1 MNFNFIQFQESSTK
15 RTFIVN
21 DALPKRGARTARA
34 TVTPHRAW
42 KRSLG
47 IALAAVL
54 LPAGALAAADNA
66 QDERIEE
73 LERKVEV
80 LGDEVEKSFIER
92 VVPDVLESVYG
103 LGPAASKVYHIDK
116 GLSIG
121 GYGEA
126 LYTNQVSDG
135 NDDRFDFVRF
145 ITYIGYKFTDK
156 IVLNSELEFEH
167 ASTGKS
173 GSVSVEFATLD
184 FLLHDAV
191 NLRAGLL
198 LVPMG
203 FINEMHEPVTYFG
216 THRPEVERRIVP
228 STWREGGGG
237 LFGQLGDCFE
247 YKLYA
252 VTGFDAMGFDSSGL
266 RGGRQKGSKAR
277 ANDWAIVA
285 RVDTYPIGG
294 LNLGAS
300 VYHGDSGQNQAGIP
314 ATATTIW
321 EIHTQYEK
329 AGARFRGL
337 VSMSHLGDTAALSA
351 ANGVGISSEMLGGY
365 AEVGYN
371 VLPHFFP
378 NTEQSLE
385 PFYRFEYLDTQRD
398 VPVGFTPDPA
408 NTDQHIHTVGISYK
422 PIPQVVIK
430 VDYRNRDAAAALADE
445 VNIGLGFVF

>member
-1 MNFNFIQFQESSTK
+1 MSADSLK
-15 RTFIVN
+15 RDV
-21 DALPKRGARTARA
+21 RA
-34 TVTPHRAW
+34 TRATWTPRWAR
-42 KRSLG
+42 KRSLR
-47 IALAAVL
+47 IALVAAL
-54 LPAGALAAADNA
+54 LPVGALAAADNDQA
-66 QDERIEE
+66 ERIEE

-80 LGDEVEKSFIER
+80 LSDEVEKSFIER
-92 VVPDVLESVYG
+92 VVPDVQESVYG
-103 LGPAASKVYHIDK
+103 LGPAASKVYHVDK
-116 GLSIG
+116 GLSVG

-126 LYTNQVSDG
+126 LYTNEVSDD

-145 ITYIGYKFTDK
+145 VTYLGYKFTDK
-156 IVLNSELEFEH
+156 IILNTEIEFEH
-167 ASTGKS
+167 ATTGKE

-184 FLLHDAV
+184 FLLHDAA
-191 NLRAGLL
+191 NLRAGLV

-228 STWREGGGG
+228 STWRAGGGG
-237 LFGQLGDCFE
+237 LFGQVGDCFE

-252 VTGFDAMGFDSSGL
+252 VNGFDAKKGVDNGGFSSSGL
-266 RGGRQKGSKAR
+266 RGGRQKGSNAR

-294 LNLGAS
+294 LNLGGS
-300 VYHGDSGQNQAGIP
+300 IYHGDSGQDQAGIP
-314 ATATTIW
+314 ETPTTIW

-337 VSMSHLGDTAALSA
+337 ISMSHLGVTAALSV
-351 ANGVGISSEMLGGY
+351 ANSEGISSAMLGGY

-371 VLPHFFP
+371 VLPHLFP

-398 VPVGFTPDPA
+398 VPTGFTPAPEHA
-408 NTDQHIHTVGISYK
+408 DQQIHTVGISYK

-430 VDYRNRDAAAALADE
+430 VDYRNRDAAAALPDE
-445 VNIGLGFVF
+445 VNMGFGFVF